1 MKYFNFL
8 IISILMPIFFASCAT
23 SPSKENLIPK
33 DYKVNQQKGVVF
45 GTFSI
50 YKKPRFS
57 TYSINFRKNN
67 TFKKEDQKLNRIF
80 IATNRGGFAATLVPD
95 FTYDKD
101 VATYY
106 FFFEREPGDYE
117 FSTINVYSQGYMY
130 STLYSATISLPFKIE
145 AGKMKYLGEI
155 IFNPK
160 GNSFISVK
168 DEYDRDLQKFLEK
181 YPNTDWGNSI
191 KSENFEVKILSRQ

>member
-1 MKYFNFL
+1 
-8 IISILMPIFFASCAT
+8 
-23 SPSKENLIPK
+23 
-33 DYKVNQQKGVVF
+33 
-45 GTFSI
+45 
-50 YKKPRFS
+50 
-57 TYSINFRKNN
+57 
-67 TFKKEDQKLNRIF
+67 
-80 IATNRGGFAATLVPD
+80 
-95 FTYDKD
+95 
-101 VATYY
+101 
-106 FFFEREPGDYE
+106 
-117 FSTINVYSQGYMY
+117 
-130 STLYSATISLPFKIE
+130 LYSATISLPFKIE